1 MADRKIRSRSDKI
14 RAKNKNKVKR
24 TSSHKSRNSQWTSH
38 TMPPVLMR
46 KDLTTMARPQSK
58 GKGRRPKR
66 HFDIALS
73 SPGVEI
79 RLPAFPAISLGWR
92 LLSMVLAVGLFVILY
107 HLWTSPLYQVQAA
120 ELEGNHYLDQETVN
134 QMLNLYNKPIFM
146 IDPNQ
151 METDLQRAFRD
162 LLVDSS
168 IQVIWPATVI
178 VTVQER
184 QPIIAWE
191 QGGDTVWVDA
201 EGISFDPA
209 GENNDLIRVSAAAAP
224 PAPIIF
230 EDSQAD
236 DQEELDNVEE
246 NLGPA
251 AFMSPEMVSAIVTA
265 EDYLPDNTT
274 LNFDPQH
281 GLGWH
286 DKKRDW
292 DIYFGM
298 DVSNIEQKLI
308 VYKSIRAQLKEAN
321 VSPVLISV
329 EHLHAPYY
337 RLEP

>member
-1 MADRKIRSRSDKI
+1 
-14 RAKNKNKVKR
+14 
-24 TSSHKSRNSQWTSH
+24 
-38 TMPPVLMR
+38 MPPVLMR
-46 KDLTTMARPQSK
+46 KDFTTMTRPQSK

-92 LLSMVLAVGLFVILY
+92 LLSMVLAIGLFVILY

-146 IDPNQ
+146 IDPQQ
-151 METDLQRAFRD
+151 METDLQQAFRD

-191 QGGDTVWVDA
+191 QGGETVWVDD
-201 EGISFDPA
+201 EGVSFDPV
-209 GENNDLIRVSAAAAP
+209 GENTDLIKVSAAGAP
-224 PAPIIF
+224 PAPIVYN
-230 EDSQAD
+230 DSKAD
-236 DQEELDNVEE
+236 DQEELDLVEE
-246 NLGPA
+246 NFEPT
-251 AFMSPEMVSAIVTA
+251 AFMSPEMVAAIVTA
-265 EDYLPDNTT
+265 VEYLPVNTT

-298 DVSNIEQKLI
+298 DVSDIEQKLI
-308 VYKSIRAQLKEAN
+308 VYKSIRAQLNQTN
-321 VSPVLISV
+321 VSPVLISL

>member
-1 MADRKIRSRSDKI
+1 MAEGKNISRSERI
-14 RAKNKNKVKR
+14 RAKNKSKGKR
-24 TSSHKSRNSQWTSH
+24 TSTRKSRTSEWTSH

-46 KDLTTMARPQSK
+46 KDFTTMARPQPK

-92 LLSMVLAVGLFVILY
+92 LLSMVLAIGLFVILY

-120 ELEGNHYLDQETVN
+120 ELEGNRYIDQETLN
-134 QMLNLYNKPIFM
+134 QKLNLYNKPIFM
-146 IDPNQ
+146 IDPQ
-151 METDLQRAFRD
+151 QIETDLQLAFRD

-191 QGGDTVWVDA
+191 QGSETVWVDT
-201 EGISFDPA
+201 EGVSFDPV
-209 GENNDLIRVSAAAAP
+209 GENTDLIKVSATADP
-224 PAPIIF
+224 PAPIVYK
-230 EDSQAD
+230 DSQAD
-236 DQEELDNVEE
+236 DQEELDLVEE
-246 NLGPA
+246 NFEPT

-265 EDYLPDNTT
+265 VEYLPANTT

-298 DVSNIEQKLI
+298 DVSDIEQKLI
-308 VYKSIRAQLKEAN
+308 VYKSIRAQLNQTN
-321 VSPVLISV
+321 VSPVLISL

>member
-1 MADRKIRSRSDKI
+1 MADRETRSRSERV
-14 RAKNKNKVKR
+14 RAKNKGKVKR
-24 TSSHKSRNSQWTSH
+24 TSARKTRASQWTSH

-46 KDLTTMARPQSK
+46 KDFTTMARPQSK
-58 GKGRRPKR
+58 KKGKRPKR

-79 RLPAFPAISLGWR
+79 RLPAFPAVSLGWR
-92 LLSMVLAVGLFVILY
+92 LLSAVLAVGLFVLLY
-107 HLWTSPLYQVQAA
+107 HLWTSPVYQVQAV
-120 ELEGNHYLDQETVN
+120 ELEGNHYLDTEIVN

-146 IDPNQ
+146 IDPQQ
-151 METDLQRAFRD
+151 METDLQRAFQD
-162 LLVDSS
+162 LVLDSS
-168 IQVIWPATVI
+168 VQIIWPATVI

-184 QPIIAWE
+184 QPIIVWE
-191 QGGDTVWVDA
+191 QGSEIVWVDA
-201 EGISFDPA
+201 EGVAFDPV
-209 GENNDLIRVSAAAAP
+209 GENKELIKVSASAAP
-224 PAPIIF
+224 PAPVVYQ
-230 EDSQAD
+230 DSQAD
-236 DQEELDNVEE
+236 DQEVTDNGEE

-251 AFMSPEMVSAIVTA
+251 AFMSPEMAAAIVTA
-265 EDYLPDNTT
+265 VEYLPANTT

-286 DKKRDW
+286 DNKRDW

-308 VYKSIRAQLKEAN
+308 VYKSIRAQLN
-321 VSPVLISV
+321 QTNISPALISV

>member
-1 MADRKIRSRSDKI
+1 MADRKTLSRSDRI

-24 TSSHKSRNSQWTSH
+24 SSTRKSRTPQWTSH
-38 TMPPVLMR
+38 SMPPVLMR
-46 KDLTTMARPQSK
+46 KDFTTMARPNSK

-92 LLSMVLAVGLFVILY
+92 LLSVVLAVGLFVLLY

-120 ELEGNHYLDQETVN
+120 ELEGNHYLNHEDVN

-146 IDPNQ
+146 IDPQ
-151 METDLQRAFRD
+151 QIEMDLQRAFRD

-178 VTVQER
+178 VTVHER

-191 QGGDTVWVDA
+191 QGGETVWVDA
-201 EGISFDPA
+201 EGVSFDPVD
-209 GENNDLIRVSAAAAP
+209 ENTDLIKVSAAGEP

-230 EDSQAD
+230 KNSQAN

-246 NLGPA
+246 NFEPT
-251 AFMSPEMVSAIVTA
+251 AFMSSEMVAAIVTA
-265 EDYLPDNTT
+265 EDYLPSNTT
-274 LNFDPQH
+274 LNFDPKH

-308 VYKSIRAQLKEAN
+308 VYKSIRAQLKQEN
-321 VSPVLISV
+321 VSPALISV